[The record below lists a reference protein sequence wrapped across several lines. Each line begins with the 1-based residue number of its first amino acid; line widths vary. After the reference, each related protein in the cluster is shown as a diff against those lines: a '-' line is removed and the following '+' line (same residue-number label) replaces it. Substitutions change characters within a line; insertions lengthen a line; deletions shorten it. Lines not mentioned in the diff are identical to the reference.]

1 MDRDGQPV
9 PLHFGDDP
17 LNGSREIIAVP
28 ENSRTQIGHELP
40 CERQSLVHVRS
51 DLLEGLKRRLRLLF
65 QTRQL
70 YLAEGQHLRKVVMQF
85 GGNALP
91 FPFFGPPQFRGE
103 RSQLLLVGE
112 QGLSSSLHALFK
124 RFIDL
129 LQRELSLPAL
139 GNLILSSAVG
149 FG

>member
-1 MDRDGQPV
+1 
-9 PLHFGDDP
+9 
-17 LNGSREIIAVP
+17 
-28 ENSRTQIGHELP
+28 
-40 CERQSLVHVRS
+40 
-51 DLLEGLKRRLRLLF
+51 
-65 QTRQL
+65 
-70 YLAEGQHLRKVVMQF
+70 MQF

-91 FPFFGPPQFRGE
+91 FPFFGPPQFRGV

-124 RFIDL
+124 RFIGL